1 MSDVQRLLLEAS
13 VALEMAN
20 IQRDLLRDRVG
31 EMQYHLQQTKQ
42 RADRMEQSLHAAN
55 AALARLSVS
64 LTTPPTISSWA
75 EVDQGGSKV
84 LRLDN
89 PVWQPTRTFI
99 MRHEEQRGRLN
110 SL

>member
-1 MSDVQRLLLEAS
+1 MSDTQRLLLEAS

-20 IQRDLLRDRVG
+20 IQRDLLRDRLG

-55 AALARLSVS
+55 AALARLSES

-75 EVDQGGSKV
+75 EVDQDGSKV
-84 LRLDN
+84 LRLGN
-89 PVWQPTRTFI
+89 PVQRLKRTFM
-99 MRHEEQRGRLN
+99 MRHEEQRGRPNIL
-110 SL
+110 

>member
-13 VALEMAN
+13 VALEMVN
-20 IQRDLLRDRVG
+20 IQRDLLRDRLD
-31 EMQYHLQQTKQ
+31 EMQYHLQQIKQ
-42 RADRMEQSLHAAN
+42 RADRMEQSLHAVN
-55 AALARLSVS
+55 AALARLSES

-84 LRLDN
+84 LRLGN
-89 PVWQPTRTFI
+89 PVRQPTRAFI
-99 MRHEEQRGRLN
+99 MRHEGHRGRLN